1 MNEQKDYS
9 KIDLD
14 VKHYRNGDPIRFVEN
29 PNEWSKLT
37 EGAYCYSSNGS
48 LLYNHY
54 AVMDE
59 RGLAPDGFRIP
70 NKDELFNLKDS
81 NFNLNGY
88 RNVNDGSLYDVG
100 SFGFYWSCTVDGTNA
115 WYLKFF
121 SGDADMVNFYRAYGF
136 SVRCLEDNKNTSHDK
151 QTAVEWLWEQI
162 DNTIPFQNIQTSQ
175 IFNGLLE
182 QAKEMEKEQIL
193 IAYDMGDG
201 DVRYQ
206 PEQYYNETYGGNNG
220 KN

>member
-1 MNEQKDYS
+1 MSKKKDYS

-70 NKDELFNLKDS
+70 NKDELFNLKNS
-81 NFNLNGY
+81 NLNLNGF
-88 RNVNDGSLYDVG
+88 RDNADGSLGLVG
-100 SFGFYWSCTVDGTNA
+100 SGGYYWSSTVNGAST
-115 WYLKFF
+115 WYLYFN
-121 SGDADMVNFYRAYGF
+121 SGNAYMSLNYRAFGF
-136 SVRCLEDNKNTSHDK
+136 SVRCIKDTKTTNHDK
-151 QTAVEWLWEQI
+151 QMEVKMGKIKIKIKAYGLEHALTINDEVQASELIEKISDLIRALGYHEESIADAFEEQI
-162 DNTIPFQNIQTSQ
+162 KK
-175 IFNGLLE
+175 LRE
-182 QAKEMEKEQIL
+182 
-193 IAYDMGDG
+193 
-201 DVRYQ
+201 
-206 PEQYYNETYGGNNG
+206 
-220 KN
+220 